1 MNVSYKAFII
11 TMSVLICISLF
22 GGYCIG
28 TSYSNRTIER
38 LETNILELSKRNDD
52 LSARIN
58 DLIAGAESS
67 AATSSALAEGLG
79 GLSTGLSEQIRRA
92 QAITNRAQRIA
103 ELARILDKGITELI
117 EKIQLV
123 EEGLVGSSDSSND

>member
-1 MNVSYKAFII
+1 MNVQKII
-11 TMSVLICISLF
+11 VIILFVLICFSIGFL
-22 GGYCIG
+22 GGYFWNA
-28 TSYSNRTIER
+28 STIER
-38 LETNILELSKRNDD
+38 LETNIVELSKRNDA

-67 AATSSALAEGLG
+67 AAASSALAEGLG

-117 EKIQLV
+117 EKIQVV
-123 EEGLVGSSDSSND
+123 EENNTSTSDSSSN